1 MVSTI
6 IDNCSRVSVHECQPY
21 LEYDALFIE
30 LAERLTMV
38 PAMIV
43 NDATVPTIHFCRKII
58 QNLSFIES
66 L

>member
-1 MVSTI
+1 MSTI

-21 LEYDALFIE
+21 LEFDALFIE

-43 NDATVPTIHFCRKII
+43 GRALVPTLVETNPC
-58 QNLSFIES
+58 
-66 L
+66 